1 MTTGCRMFLVDRWI
15 RGVQKGQEGCAHW
28 EGVGPWRVGWS
39 LTCLGP
45 RRQAKGQQE
54 QEQEWLHLSQE
65 AAQVGATGASSVL
78 LAPRK
83 GRGCRWAH

>member
-1 MTTGCRMFLVDRWI
+1 MD
-15 RGVQKGQEGCAHW
+15 QGCAEGPGGLCPLW
-28 EGVGPWRVGWS
+28 EGVGPWGRWS

-65 AAQVGATGASSVL
+65 TAQVGATGASSVL